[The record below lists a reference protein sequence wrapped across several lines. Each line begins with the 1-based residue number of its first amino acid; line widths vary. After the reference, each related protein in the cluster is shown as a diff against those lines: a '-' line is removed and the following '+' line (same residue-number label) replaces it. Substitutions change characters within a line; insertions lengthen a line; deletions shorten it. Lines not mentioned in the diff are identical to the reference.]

1 MLLHQSDVKG
11 SRGIMGRNNIALTL
25 ALAMYS
31 SGQSKETCLFNL
43 TEFNARL
50 AIPLKESELNR
61 TIESAYS
68 GKYEG
73 AKRSYIINL
82 CQEWVANDLEA
93 KDLLKLQAGISLKNN
108 VQNEK

>member
-1 MLLHQSDVKG
+1 MILRKSPNRQIDEPWFDMLLHQSDVKG

-73 AKRSYIINL
+73 LNDHILLTFAKN
-82 CQEWVANDLEA
+82 
-93 KDLLKLQAGISLKNN
+93 G
-108 VQNEK
+108 